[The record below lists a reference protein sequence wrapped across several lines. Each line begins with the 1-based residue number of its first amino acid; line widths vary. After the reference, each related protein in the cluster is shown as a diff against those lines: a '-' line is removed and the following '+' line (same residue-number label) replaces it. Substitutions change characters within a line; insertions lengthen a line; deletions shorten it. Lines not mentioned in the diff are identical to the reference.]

1 MGGGFAVELSPF
13 RPFSSGESRAR
24 FTDELSRVL
33 WGLQWVLRPF
43 EPKEF
48 GGGGGALRPSDLPAM
63 GEPLAQGSQGGALK
77 RLQRGLGGAPR
88 AFWTLISQ
96 ADLSGGAGTLWG
108 GGTEKLSP
116 QRTGEAPTPLYPKV
130 GFWGSSQRC
139 PTPFPEKLPVLCG
152 DGMDGQRDAAALTDG
167 PPVPLCR
174 G

>member
-13 RPFSSGESRAR
+13 QPFSSGESRAR

-48 GGGGGALRPSDLPAM
+48 GGGGTETLRSPCYGRTP
-63 GEPLAQGSQGGALK
+63 GIGVTGGALK

-139 PTPFPEKLPVLCG
+139 PTPFPEKLPVLRG